1 MKNYTFLVLYV
12 ITAGYSQNIVRE
24 ADFVLIGD
32 YYTGAIA
39 DGKREGF
46 GIYTY
51 PNGDVYEGEWE
62 NDRKNGKG
70 IFISVKQKINYSG
83 VFKNDKYHGHGS
95 LKIKNSI
102 ISSNSQ
108 IVSNDDSGE
117 EKIFLLGE
125 GTKIYL

>member
-1 MKNYTFLVLYV
+1 MKNYTFLVFYV

-70 IFISVKQKINYSG
+70 IFISVKEKINYSG
-83 VFKNDKYHGHGS
+83 VFKNDKYHLYLIAG
-95 LKIKNSI
+95 L
-102 ISSNSQ
+102 ISPNT
-108 IVSNDDSGE
+108 SND
-117 EKIFLLGE
+117 
-125 GTKIYL
+125 